1 MSRGDDVL
9 RRILSGE
16 LDPDSSEARAAAERD
31 PALRVRLAEFASLEA
46 RLATIGDE
54 LRTGAASPSVGED
67 ATLARF
73 RDVALGPKSARGD
86 GGCIRPVGGVA
97 AYGTFEWTL
106 ALPPNGAFELEV
118 FDAHGQ
124 IALPM
129 RALDAARW
137 EPSASESARLPAR
150 IRWRVTVRESSGPTR
165 SCDTEAWIE
174 PRPAR

>member
-31 PALRVRLAEFASLEA
+31 PGLRARLAEFASLET
-46 RLATIGDE
+46 RLASIGDE
-54 LRTGAASPSVGED
+54 LRTGAASPTVGED

-97 AYGTFEWTL
+97 AYGTFEWAL

-124 IALPM
+124 IVLPL
-129 RALDAARW
+129 RALDAMRW
-137 EPSASESARLPAR
+137 DPDAGELVRLPAR
-150 IRWRVTVRESSGPTR
+150 IRWRVTVRGGNAPAS
-165 SCDTEAWIE
+165 SCDAEAWIE
-174 PRPAR
+174 QRPAR